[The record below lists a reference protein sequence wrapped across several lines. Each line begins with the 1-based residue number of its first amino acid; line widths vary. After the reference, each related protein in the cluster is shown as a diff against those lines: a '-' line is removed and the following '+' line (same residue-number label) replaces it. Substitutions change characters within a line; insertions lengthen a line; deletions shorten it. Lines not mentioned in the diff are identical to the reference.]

1 VDFGT
6 GAPFDAPNT
15 FDGESWGARA
25 GADFAT
31 LEGRLD
37 NRVAVSYYHVDKTQD
52 QVDPSFGSSSFHTRG
67 ARTRAEYIA
76 AYGWSDALALQFGGD
91 YTYETSES
99 RFVSGGVTTPTGPE
113 YNWDAGVFGQADW
126 SPVEPLTVN
135 AAVRFDEHSAFG
147 GYPTGR
153 LTAAW
158 QLPSDTVL
166 RAALGT
172 GFRAPSNFELFDP
185 FNGNPGLEPE
195 TSRSADVGVTQG
207 FGDGRGQV
215 SATLFWLQIDDLI
228 EFDTATQR
236 FVQSDGTADSS
247 GVELAAGWAL
257 TDALTLT
264 GGYTYTDA
272 KQASGAPRDR
282 VPRHDLTVRVDG
294 AVTDRIDLG
303 LGAQYVADYVDNT
316 GVPSNG
322 FDEDFLLVNARVAY
336 VVAEAAEL
344 YVRAENLLDAQYQ
357 TARGFTAPGQAFFFG
372 LAGRF

>member
-1 VDFGT
+1 M
-6 GAPFDAPNT
+6 
-15 FDGESWGARA
+15 
-25 GADFAT
+25 
-31 LEGRLD
+31 
-37 NRVAVSYYHVDKTQD
+37 
-52 QVDPSFGSSSFHTRG
+52 
-67 ARTRAEYIA
+67 
-76 AYGWSDALALQFGGD
+76 ALRFGGD

-99 RFVSGGVTTPTGPE
+99 RFESGGLITPTGPE

-135 AAVRFDEHSAFG
+135 AALRFDEHSAFG

-195 TSRSADVGVTQG
+195 TSRSADVGVAQG

-215 SATLFWLQIDDLI
+215 SATLFWLEIDDLI

-236 FVQSDGTADSS
+236 FVQSDGTADST

-282 VPRHDLTVRVDG
+282 VPRHDLTVRLDG

-316 GVPSNG
+316 GAPSNG

-336 VVAEAAEL
+336 AVAEAAEL

-372 LAGRF
+372 VAGRF